1 MVAIAR
7 HETAIARDRDRA
19 IAQKLSRS
27 HTRKSGDRARSP
39 AIVQSPWEKNFFVQE
54 KFFFVGK
61 KNQRAIH
68 GGLRLTLALGVHRYT
83 GTPRVPESRVPPN
96 DITKYRLQVPFKKTL
111 D

>member
-39 AIVQSPWEKNFFVQE
+39 AIAEIALGKKFFLWGKIFFFVQG
-54 KFFFVGK
+54 KKIFVGK
-61 KNQRAIH
+61 KNQ
-68 GGLRLTLALGVHRYT
+68 
-83 GTPRVPESRVPPN
+83 
-96 DITKYRLQVPFKKTL
+96 
-111 D
+111 